1 MFKRIMKSRKSMEA
15 RIKELEAM
23 KESMYKVM
31 ETQADQICKL
41 REEINYW
48 QEGYETVQYA
58 YDEYV
63 DYVEEQKEVMENYL
77 YELKEKLE
85 EAEGADEYIA
95 ELEEALFKE
104 NPNHVL
110 VKGMA
115 QYYGERDAIDAV
127 CRVKDEVLLLMAP
140 VEEVKTTITTTV
152 ITTVATEMSDGT
164 IVTETTT
171 TTKEEEINLRIKKV
185 MAKVKKPQP
194 KSKKKPQQ
202 REVASE
208 VRRTPPLPPHGRK
221 AC

>member
-1 MFKRIMKSRKSMEA
+1 MFKRIMESRKSMEA

-23 KESMYKVM
+23 KESMYKVI
-31 ETQADQICKL
+31 EKQADQICKL

-48 QEGYETVQYA
+48 QESCETVQYA
-58 YDEYV
+58 YNEYV

-85 EAEGADEYIA
+85 EAEGADEYIN

-115 QYYGERDAIDAV
+115 QYYGERDAIDAT
-127 CRVKDEVLLLMAP
+127 CRVKDEVILLMAP
-140 VEEVKTTITTTV
+140 VEEESVDEI
-152 ITTVATEMSDGT
+152 IFLSELES
-164 IVTETTT
+164 
-171 TTKEEEINLRIKKV
+171 EEVSEVDAMKARSEERIKIALRKLKESRNV
-185 MAKVKKPQP
+185 
-194 KSKKKPQQ
+194 SK
-202 REVASE
+202 SE
-208 VRRTPPLPPHGRK
+208 VRRTPPLPPYRRK

>member
-1 MFKRIMKSRKSMEA
+1 MFKRIMESRKSMEA

-23 KESMYKVM
+23 KESMYKVI
-31 ETQADQICKL
+31 EKQADQICKL

-48 QEGYETVQYA
+48 QESCETVQYA
-58 YDEYV
+58 YNEYV

-85 EAEGADEYIA
+85 EAEGADEYIN

-115 QYYGERDAIDAV
+115 QYYGERDAIDAT
-127 CRVKDEVLLLMAP
+127 CRVKDEVILLMAP
-140 VEEVKTTITTTV
+140 VEEESVDEI
-152 ITTVATEMSDGT
+152 IFLSELES
-164 IVTETTT
+164 
-171 TTKEEEINLRIKKV
+171 EEVSEVDAMKARSEERIKIALRKLKESRNV
-185 MAKVKKPQP
+185 
-194 KSKKKPQQ
+194 SK
-202 REVASE
+202 SE
-208 VRRTPPLPPHGRK
+208 VRRTPPLPPHRRK